1 MENSD
6 SYIFLDDQITQKTR
20 FYTDPIDIIT
30 IYDSNSIRLAMQKLL
45 HYHGNGYH
53 LAGYLSYE
61 LGMHLES
68 KLNVLGS
75 EISDEPL
82 MHFGVFNSFSEHA
95 PIDCLY
101 TSENIDLNLKPS
113 WTEAEYKKKFERTMT
128 YIRQGDAYQVNLTFP
143 MRATFKRSARTLY
156 SAFRSR
162 QKGSYGGIISLTGGP
177 EIISHSP
184 ELFFSK
190 FGKKMTMRPMKG
202 TRPRAETAEA
212 DNKLKRNMKLDE
224 KSQAENLMIVD
235 LLRNDLSRISDTGS
249 VKVPELFS
257 LETYPTLHQMTSQV
271 TSKLKDSQN
280 FIDIFKGLFPCGS
293 VTGAPKIRAME
304 IIKELE
310 ESDRGAYCGSI
321 GYIDPEGT
329 ACFNVGIRTIIL
341 KEGELRYNVGSGI
354 VMDSDASDEYA
365 ECILKAD
372 VLKKQN
378 SEILETFLW
387 QPRTGVK
394 NFSQHKKRL
403 IKTAN
408 ELKYP
413 FKEVHFQNAIKSII
427 SVDKPQRVRL
437 ALNNLGEFNIQQS
450 DYEPYQI
457 NSEVTFSLSKYPLSD
472 KVQVTRHK
480 VSDRNFYDG
489 ERNRIRKLTEA
500 DEVIF
505 LNNKNEICEGS
516 YTSIFIKKNGVL
528 VTPPLSS
535 GLLPG
540 ILRAD
545 LLEKKQAIER
555 KLTITDII
563 EAKEVFLGNSLR
575 GLMKAKLLDI
585 SPL

>member
-1 MENSD
+1 
-6 SYIFLDDQITQKTR
+6 
-20 FYTDPIDIIT
+20 
-30 IYDSNSIRLAMQKLL
+30 
-45 HYHGNGYH
+45 
-53 LAGYLSYE
+53 
-61 LGMHLES
+61 MHLES

-101 TSENIDLNLKPS
+101 TSENIDLKLKPS

-143 MRATFKRSARTLY
+143 MRATFKKSARTLY

-190 FGKKMTMRPMKG
+190 FGKKITMRPMKG
-202 TRPRAETAEA
+202 TRPRAKTAEA
-212 DNKLKRNMKLDE
+212 DNKLKKNMKLDE

-304 IIKELE
+304 IINELE
-310 ESDRGAYCGSI
+310 DSDRGAYCGSI
-321 GYIDPEGT
+321 GYIDPKGT
-329 ACFNVGIRTIIL
+329 ACFNVCIRTIIL
-341 KEGELRYNVGSGI
+341 KEGELRYNVGSGL
-354 VMDSDASDEYA
+354 VMDSVASDEYA

-387 QPRTGVK
+387 QPGTGIK
-394 NFSQHKKRL
+394 NFIQHKKRL

-413 FKEVHFQNAIKSII
+413 FKDVNFQNAIKSIK

-489 ERNRIRKLTEA
+489 ERNRIRQLTGA

-516 YTSIFIKKNGVL
+516 YTSIFIKKNGFL

-540 ILRAD
+540 ILRAE
-545 LLEKKQAIER
+545 LLEKKQTIEGI
-555 KLTITDII
+555 LTITDII
-563 EAKEVFLGNSLR
+563 EADEVFLGNSLR
-575 GLMKAKLLDI
+575 GLMKAKLLHV

>member
-61 LGMHLES
+61 LGIHLES
-68 KLNVLGS
+68 KLNILGS

-341 KEGELRYNVGSGI
+341 KEGELRYNVGSGL

>member
-1 MENSD
+1 MENYD

-20 FYTDPIDIIT
+20 FYTNPIDIIT
-30 IYDSNSIRLAMQKLL
+30 VYDSGLIHAAMQKLM
-45 HYHGNGYH
+45 HYHSNGYH

-68 KLNVLGS
+68 KLNVLIS

-82 MHFGVFNSFSEHA
+82 LHFGVFNSFSEHA

-113 WTEAEYKKKFERTMT
+113 WTEAKYKKKFKRTMT

-202 TRPRAETAEA
+202 TRPRAKTAEA
-212 DNKLKRNMKLDE
+212 DNKLKKNMKLDE

-304 IIKELE
+304 IINELE
-310 ESDRGAYCGSI
+310 DSDRGVYCGSI

-329 ACFNVGIRTIIL
+329 ACFNVCIRTIIL
-341 KEGELRYNVGSGI
+341 NEGELRYNVGSGL
-354 VMDSDASDEYA
+354 VMDSVASDEYA

-387 QPRTGVK
+387 QPGIGIK
-394 NFSQHKKRL
+394 NFIQHKKRL

-413 FKEVHFQNAIKSII
+413 FKDVNFQNAIKSIK

-437 ALNNLGEFNIQQS
+437 TLNNLGEFNIQQS

-489 ERNRIRKLTEA
+489 ERNRIRQLTDA

-505 LNNKNEICEGS
+505 LNSKNEICEGS
-516 YTSIFIKKNGVL
+516 YTSIFIKKNGFL

-545 LLEKKQAIER
+545 LLEKKQAIEAV
-555 KLTITDII
+555 LTITDII
-563 EAKEVFLGNSLR
+563 EADEVFLGNSLR
-575 GLMKAKLLDI
+575 GLMKAKLLHV

>member
-1 MENSD
+1 MENYD

-20 FYTDPIDIIT
+20 FYSDPIDIIT
-30 IYDSNSIRLAMQKLL
+30 VYDSNSIHSAMQKLMY
-45 HYHGNGYH
+45 YHSNGYH

-68 KLNVLGS
+68 KLNVLIS

-82 MHFGVFNSFSEHA
+82 LHFGVFNSFSEHA

-113 WTEAEYKKKFERTMT
+113 WTEAKYKKKFKRTMT

-143 MRATFKRSARTLY
+143 MRAKFKRSARTLY

-202 TRPRAETAEA
+202 TRPRAKTAEA
-212 DNKLKRNMKLDE
+212 DNKLKKNMKLDE

-271 TSKLKDSQN
+271 TSKLKDGQN

-304 IIKELE
+304 IINELE
-310 ESDRGAYCGSI
+310 DSDRGAYCGSI
-321 GYIDPEGT
+321 GYIDPEGS
-329 ACFNVGIRTIIL
+329 ACFNVCIRTIIL
-341 KEGELRYNVGSGI
+341 KEGELRYNVGSGL
-354 VMDSDASDEYA
+354 VMDSVASDEYA

-387 QPRTGVK
+387 QPGTGVK
-394 NFSQHKKRL
+394 NFIQHKKRL

-413 FKEVHFQNAIKSII
+413 FKDVDFQNAIKSIK
-427 SVDKPQRVRL
+427 SLDKPQRVRL
-437 ALNNLGEFNIQQS
+437 ALNNLGEFDIQQS
-450 DYEPYQI
+450 DYKPYQI

-489 ERNRIRKLTEA
+489 ERNRIRQLTDA

-505 LNNKNEICEGS
+505 LNSKNEICEGS
-516 YTSIFIKKNGVL
+516 YTSIFIKKNGFL

-540 ILRAD
+540 ILRAE
-545 LLEKKQAIER
+545 LLEKKQTIEGI
-555 KLTITDII
+555 LTITDII
-563 EAKEVFLGNSLR
+563 EADEVFLGNSLR
-575 GLMKAKLLDI
+575 GLMIAKLLHEG
-585 SPL
+585 PL

>member
-30 IYDSNSIRLAMQKLL
+30 IYDSNSIRVAMQKLL

-82 MHFGVFNSFSEHA
+82 MHFGVFNSFSENA

-101 TSENIDLNLKPS
+101 TSENIDLKLKPS

-202 TRPRAETAEA
+202 TRPRAKTAEA
-212 DNKLKRNMKLDE
+212 DNKLKKNMKLDE

-321 GYIDPEGT
+321 GYIEPEGA

-341 KEGELRYNVGSGI
+341 KESKLRYNVGSGL
-354 VMDSDASDEYA
+354 VMDSIASDEYA

-387 QPRTGVK
+387 QPRTGIK

-413 FKEVHFQNAIKSII
+413 FKEVHFENAIKSIK

-489 ERNRIRKLTEA
+489 ERNRIRQLTDA
-500 DEVIF
+500 NEVIF

-516 YTSIFIKKNGVL
+516 YTSIFIKKNGLL

-545 LLEKKQAIER
+545 LLEKKQAIEGT
-555 KLTITDII
+555 LTIADII
-563 EAKEVFLGNSLR
+563 EADDIFLGNSLR
-575 GLMKAKLLDI
+575 GLMKAKLLHI

>member
-341 KEGELRYNVGSGI
+341 KEGELRYNVGSGL

-555 KLTITDII
+555 TLTITDII

>member
-341 KEGELRYNVGSGI
+341 KEGELRYNVGSGL

>member
-1 MENSD
+1 MENYD

-20 FYTDPIDIIT
+20 FYSDPIDIIT
-30 IYDSNSIRLAMQKLL
+30 VYDSNSIHSAMQKLMY
-45 HYHGNGYH
+45 YHSNGYH

-68 KLNVLGS
+68 KLNVLIS

-82 MHFGVFNSFSEHA
+82 LHFGVFNSFSEHA

-113 WTEAEYKKKFERTMT
+113 WTEAKYKKKFKRTMT

-143 MRATFKRSARTLY
+143 MRAKFKRSARTLY

-202 TRPRAETAEA
+202 TRPRAKTAEA
-212 DNKLKRNMKLDE
+212 DNKLKKNMKLDE

-271 TSKLKDSQN
+271 TSKLKDGQN

-304 IIKELE
+304 IINELE
-310 ESDRGAYCGSI
+310 DSDRGAYCGSI
-321 GYIDPEGT
+321 GYIDPEGS
-329 ACFNVGIRTIIL
+329 ACFNVCIRTIIL
-341 KEGELRYNVGSGI
+341 KEGELRYNVGSGL
-354 VMDSDASDEYA
+354 VMDSVASDEYA

-387 QPRTGVK
+387 QPGTGVK
-394 NFSQHKKRL
+394 NFIQHKKRL

-413 FKEVHFQNAIKSII
+413 FKDVDFQNAIKSIK
-427 SVDKPQRVRL
+427 SLDKPQRVRL
-437 ALNNLGEFNIQQS
+437 ALNNLGEFDIQQS
-450 DYEPYQI
+450 DYKPYQI

-489 ERNRIRKLTEA
+489 ERNRIRQLTDA

-505 LNNKNEICEGS
+505 LNSKNEICEGS
-516 YTSIFIKKNGVL
+516 YTSIFIKKNGL
-528 VTPPLSS
+528 LITPPLSS

-545 LLEKKQAIER
+545 LLEKKQAIEGI
-555 KLTITDII
+555 LTITDII
-563 EAKEVFLGNSLR
+563 EADEVFLGNSLR
-575 GLMKAKLLDI
+575 GLMIAKLLHEG
-585 SPL
+585 PL

>member
-341 KEGELRYNVGSGI
+341 KEGELRYNVGSGL

-563 EAKEVFLGNSLR
+563 EAEEVFLGNSLR

>member
-1 MENSD
+1 MENSN

-30 IYDSNSIRLAMQKLL
+30 IYDSNSIRVAMQKLL

-101 TSENIDLNLKPS
+101 TSENIDLKLKPS

-143 MRATFKRSARTLY
+143 MRATFKKSARTLY

-202 TRPRAETAEA
+202 TRPRAKTAEA
-212 DNKLKRNMKLDE
+212 DNKLKKNMKLDE

-321 GYIDPEGT
+321 GYIEPEGA

-341 KEGELRYNVGSGI
+341 KESKLRYNVGSGL
-354 VMDSDASDEYA
+354 VMDSVASDEYA

-387 QPRTGVK
+387 QPRTGIK

-413 FKEVHFQNAIKSII
+413 FKEVHFENAIKSIK

-489 ERNRIRKLTEA
+489 ERNRIRQLTDA

-516 YTSIFIKKNGVL
+516 YTSIFIKKNGLL

-545 LLEKKQAIER
+545 LLEKKQAIEGI
-555 KLTITDII
+555 LTIADII
-563 EAKEVFLGNSLR
+563 EADDIFLGNSLR
-575 GLMKAKLLDI
+575 GLMKAKLLHI

>member
-30 IYDSNSIRLAMQKLL
+30 IYDSNSIHVAMQKLL

-61 LGMHLES
+61 LGIHLES
-68 KLNVLGS
+68 KLNILGS

-341 KEGELRYNVGSGI
+341 KEGELRYNVGSGL

>member
-101 TSENIDLNLKPS
+101 TSENIDLKLKPS

-280 FIDIFKGLFPCGS
+280 FIDIFKSLFPCGS

-341 KEGELRYNVGSGI
+341 KEGELRYNVGSGL

-500 DEVIF
+500 EEVIF

>member
-1 MENSD
+1 
-6 SYIFLDDQITQKTR
+6 
-20 FYTDPIDIIT
+20 
-30 IYDSNSIRLAMQKLL
+30 
-45 HYHGNGYH
+45 
-53 LAGYLSYE
+53 
-61 LGMHLES
+61 
-68 KLNVLGS
+68 
-75 EISDEPL
+75 
-82 MHFGVFNSFSEHA
+82 
-95 PIDCLY
+95 
-101 TSENIDLNLKPS
+101 
-113 WTEAEYKKKFERTMT
+113 
-128 YIRQGDAYQVNLTFP
+128 
-143 MRATFKRSARTLY
+143 
-156 SAFRSR
+156 
-162 QKGSYGGIISLTGGP
+162 GIISLTGGP

-280 FIDIFKGLFPCGS
+280 FIDIFKSLFPCGS

-341 KEGELRYNVGSGI
+341 KEGELRYNVGSGL

-489 ERNRIRKLTEA
+489 ERNRIRQLTDA

-505 LNNKNEICEGS
+505 LNSKNEICEGS

>member
-101 TSENIDLNLKPS
+101 TSENIDLKLKPS

-321 GYIDPEGT
+321 GYIEPGGA

-341 KEGELRYNVGSGI
+341 KEGELRYNVGSGL

>member
-341 KEGELRYNVGSGI
+341 KEGELRYNVGSGL

-545 LLEKKQAIER
+545 LLEKKQAIEGI
-555 KLTITDII
+555 LTITDII
-563 EAKEVFLGNSLR
+563 EADEVFLGNSLR
-575 GLMKAKLLDI
+575 GLMKAKLLDE

>member
-101 TSENIDLNLKPS
+101 TSENIDLKLKPS

-212 DNKLKRNMKLDE
+212 DNKLKKNMKLDE

-280 FIDIFKGLFPCGS
+280 FIDIFKSLFPCGS

-341 KEGELRYNVGSGI
+341 KEGELRYNVGSGL

-500 DEVIF
+500 EEVIF

>member
-20 FYTDPIDIIT
+20 FYKDPIDIIT
-30 IYDSNSIRLAMQKLL
+30 IYDSNSIRVAMQKLL

-101 TSENIDLNLKPS
+101 TSENIDLKLKPS

-143 MRATFKRSARTLY
+143 MRATFKKSARTLY

-190 FGKKMTMRPMKG
+190 FGKKITMRPMKG
-202 TRPRAETAEA
+202 TRPRAKTAEA
-212 DNKLKRNMKLDE
+212 DNKLKKNMKLDE

-271 TSKLKDSQN
+271 ISKLKDSQN

-304 IIKELE
+304 IINELE
-310 ESDRGAYCGSI
+310 DSDRGAYCGSI
-321 GYIDPEGT
+321 GYIDPKGT
-329 ACFNVGIRTIIL
+329 ACFNVCIRTIIL
-341 KEGELRYNVGSGI
+341 KEGELRYNVGSGL
-354 VMDSDASDEYA
+354 VMDSVASDEYA

-387 QPRTGVK
+387 QPGTGIK
-394 NFSQHKKRL
+394 NFIQHKKRL

-413 FKEVHFQNAIKSII
+413 FKDVNFQNAIKSIK

-489 ERNRIRKLTEA
+489 ERNRIRQLTGA

-516 YTSIFIKKNGVL
+516 YTSIFIKKNGFL

-540 ILRAD
+540 ILRAE
-545 LLEKKQAIER
+545 LLEKKQTIEGI
-555 KLTITDII
+555 LTITDII
-563 EAKEVFLGNSLR
+563 EADEVFLGNSLR
-575 GLMKAKLLDI
+575 GLMKAKLLHV

>member
-6 SYIFLDDQITQKTR
+6 SYIFLDEKKKKKTR

-341 KEGELRYNVGSGI
+341 KEGELRYNVGSGL

-555 KLTITDII
+555 TLTITDII

>member
-30 IYDSNSIRLAMQKLL
+30 IYDSNSIRVAMQKLL

-101 TSENIDLNLKPS
+101 TSENIDLKLKPS

-143 MRATFKRSARTLY
+143 MRTTFKKSARTLY

-202 TRPRAETAEA
+202 TRPRAKTAEA
-212 DNKLKRNMKLDE
+212 DNKLKKNMKLDE

-304 IIKELE
+304 IINELE
-310 ESDRGAYCGSI
+310 DSDRGAYCGSI
-321 GYIDPEGT
+321 GYIDPGGT
-329 ACFNVGIRTIIL
+329 ACFNVCIRTIIL
-341 KEGELRYNVGSGI
+341 KEGELRYNVGSGL
-354 VMDSDASDEYA
+354 VMDSVASDEYA

-387 QPRTGVK
+387 QPGTGIK
-394 NFSQHKKRL
+394 NFIQHKKRL

-413 FKEVHFQNAIKSII
+413 FKDVNFQNAIKSIK

-489 ERNRIRKLTEA
+489 ERNRIRQLTDA

-505 LNNKNEICEGS
+505 LNSKNEICEGS
-516 YTSIFIKKNGVL
+516 YTSIFIKKNGLL

-545 LLEKKQAIER
+545 LLEKKQAIEGI
-555 KLTITDII
+555 LTITDII
-563 EAKEVFLGNSLR
+563 EADEVFLGNSLR
-575 GLMKAKLLDI
+575 GLMKAKLLDV

>member
-1 MENSD
+1 MENYD

-20 FYTDPIDIIT
+20 FYSDPIDIIT
-30 IYDSNSIRLAMQKLL
+30 VYDSNSIHTAMQKLMY
-45 HYHGNGYH
+45 YHSNGYH

-68 KLNVLGS
+68 KLNVLIS

-82 MHFGVFNSFSEHA
+82 LHFGVFNSFSEHA

-113 WTEAEYKKKFERTMT
+113 WTEAKYKKKFKRTMT

-143 MRATFKRSARTLY
+143 MRAKFKRSARTLY

-202 TRPRAETAEA
+202 TRPRAKTAEA
-212 DNKLKRNMKLDE
+212 DNKLKKNMKLDE

-271 TSKLKDSQN
+271 TSKLKDGQN

-304 IIKELE
+304 IINELE
-310 ESDRGAYCGSI
+310 DSDRGAYCGSI
-321 GYIDPEGT
+321 GYIDPEGS
-329 ACFNVGIRTIIL
+329 ACFNVCIRTIIL
-341 KEGELRYNVGSGI
+341 KEGELRYNVGSGL
-354 VMDSDASDEYA
+354 VMDSVATDEYA

-387 QPRTGVK
+387 QPGTGVK
-394 NFSQHKKRL
+394 NFIQHKKRL

-413 FKEVHFQNAIKSII
+413 FKDVDFQNAIKSIK
-427 SVDKPQRVRL
+427 SLDKPQRVRL
-437 ALNNLGEFNIQQS
+437 ALNNLGEFDIQQS
-450 DYEPYQI
+450 DYKPYQI

-489 ERNRIRKLTEA
+489 ERNRIRQLTDA

-516 YTSIFIKKNGVL
+516 FTSIFIKKNGFL

-545 LLEKKQAIER
+545 LLEKKQAIEGI
-555 KLTITDII
+555 LTITDII
-563 EAKEVFLGNSLR
+563 EADEVFLGNSLR
-575 GLMKAKLLDI
+575 GLMKAKLLHEG
-585 SPL
+585 PL

>member
-1 MENSD
+1 M
-6 SYIFLDDQITQKTR
+6 Y
-20 FYTDPIDIIT
+20 
-30 IYDSNSIRLAMQKLL
+30 
-45 HYHGNGYH
+45 YHSNGYH

-68 KLNVLGS
+68 KLNVLIS

-82 MHFGVFNSFSEHA
+82 LHFGVFNSFSEHA

-113 WTEAEYKKKFERTMT
+113 WTEAKYKKKFKRTMT

-143 MRATFKRSARTLY
+143 MRAKFKRSARTLY

-202 TRPRAETAEA
+202 TRPRAKTAEA
-212 DNKLKRNMKLDE
+212 DNKLKKNMKLDE

-271 TSKLKDSQN
+271 TSKLKDGQN

-304 IIKELE
+304 IINELE
-310 ESDRGAYCGSI
+310 DSDRGAYCGSI

-329 ACFNVGIRTIIL
+329 ACFNVCIRTIIL
-341 KEGELRYNVGSGI
+341 KEGELRYNVGSGL
-354 VMDSDASDEYA
+354 VMDSVASDEYA

-387 QPRTGVK
+387 QPGTGVK
-394 NFSQHKKRL
+394 NFIQHKKRL

-413 FKEVHFQNAIKSII
+413 FKDVDFQNAIKSIK
-427 SVDKPQRVRL
+427 SLDKPQRVRL
-437 ALNNLGEFNIQQS
+437 ALNNLGEFDIQQS
-450 DYEPYQI
+450 DYKPYQI

-489 ERNRIRKLTEA
+489 ERNRIRQLTDA

-516 YTSIFIKKNGVL
+516 FTSIFIKKNGFL

-545 LLEKKQAIER
+545 LLEKKQAIEGI
-555 KLTITDII
+555 LTITDII
-563 EAKEVFLGNSLR
+563 EADEVFLGNSLR
-575 GLMKAKLLDI
+575 GLMKAKLLHEG
-585 SPL
+585 PL

>member
-61 LGMHLES
+61 LGIHLES
-68 KLNVLGS
+68 KLNILGS

-128 YIRQGDAYQVNLTFP
+128 YIRQVDAYQVNLTFP

-341 KEGELRYNVGSGI
+341 KEGELRYNVGSGL

-489 ERNRIRKLTEA
+489 ERNRIRQLTDA

-516 YTSIFIKKNGVL
+516 YTSIFIKKNELL

-545 LLEKKQAIER
+545 LLEKKQAIEGI
-555 KLTITDII
+555 LTITDII
-563 EAKEVFLGNSLR
+563 EADEVFLGNSLR
-575 GLMKAKLLDI
+575 GLMKAKLLDE

>member
-341 KEGELRYNVGSGI
+341 KEGELRYNVGSGL

-555 KLTITDII
+555 TLTITDII
-563 EAKEVFLGNSLR
+563 EAEEVFLGNSLR

>member
-1 MENSD
+1 MENYD

-20 FYTDPIDIIT
+20 FYTNPIDIIT
-30 IYDSNSIRLAMQKLL
+30 VYDSGLIHAAMQKLM

-68 KLNVLGS
+68 KLNVLAS

-82 MHFGVFNSFSEHA
+82 LHFGVFNSFSEHA

-101 TSENIDLNLKPS
+101 TSENIDLNLKPI

-156 SAFRSR
+156 SVFRSR
-162 QKGSYGGIISLTGGP
+162 QKGSYGGIISLSGGP

-202 TRPRAETAEA
+202 TRPRAKTAEA
-212 DNKLKRNMKLDE
+212 DNKLKKNMKLDE

-235 LLRNDLSRISDTGS
+235 LLRNDLSRISDKGS

-271 TSKLKDSQN
+271 TSKLKDNQN

-304 IIKELE
+304 IINELE

-329 ACFNVGIRTIIL
+329 ACFNVCIRTIIL
-341 KEGELRYNVGSGI
+341 KEGELRYNVGSGL
-354 VMDSDASDEYA
+354 VMDSVASDEYA

-387 QPRTGVK
+387 QPGTGIK
-394 NFSQHKKRL
+394 NFIKHKKRL

-413 FKEVHFQNAIKSII
+413 FKDVHFQNAIKSIK

-450 DYEPYQI
+450 DYETYQI

-489 ERNRIRKLTEA
+489 ERNRIRQLTDA

-505 LNNKNEICEGS
+505 LNSKNEICEGS

-540 ILRAD
+540 ILRAE
-545 LLEKKQAIER
+545 LLEKKQTIEGI
-555 KLTITDII
+555 LTITDII
-563 EAKEVFLGNSLR
+563 EADEVFLGNSLR
-575 GLMKAKLLDI
+575 GLMKAKLLHV

>member
-1 MENSD
+1 M
-6 SYIFLDDQITQKTR
+6 Y
-20 FYTDPIDIIT
+20 
-30 IYDSNSIRLAMQKLL
+30 
-45 HYHGNGYH
+45 YHSNGYH

-68 KLNVLGS
+68 KLNVLIS

-82 MHFGVFNSFSEHA
+82 LHFGVFNSFSEHA

-113 WTEAEYKKKFERTMT
+113 WTEAKYKKKFKRTMT

-143 MRATFKRSARTLY
+143 MKAKFKRSARTLY

-202 TRPRAETAEA
+202 TRPRAKTAEA
-212 DNKLKRNMKLDE
+212 DNKLKKNMKLDE

-271 TSKLKDSQN
+271 TSKLKDGQN

-304 IIKELE
+304 IINELE
-310 ESDRGAYCGSI
+310 DSDRGAYCGSI

-329 ACFNVGIRTIIL
+329 ACFNVCIRTIIL
-341 KEGELRYNVGSGI
+341 KEGELRYNVGSGL
-354 VMDSDASDEYA
+354 VMDSVASDEYA

-387 QPRTGVK
+387 QPGTGVK
-394 NFSQHKKRL
+394 NFIQHKKRL

-413 FKEVHFQNAIKSII
+413 FKDVDFQNAIKSIK
-427 SVDKPQRVRL
+427 SLDKPQRVRL
-437 ALNNLGEFNIQQS
+437 ALNNLGEFDIQQS
-450 DYEPYQI
+450 DYKPYQI

-489 ERNRIRKLTEA
+489 ERNRIRQLTDA

-516 YTSIFIKKNGVL
+516 FTSIFIKKNGFL

-545 LLEKKQAIER
+545 LLEKKQAIEGI
-555 KLTITDII
+555 LTITDII
-563 EAKEVFLGNSLR
+563 EADEVFLGNSLR
-575 GLMKAKLLDI
+575 GLMKAKLLHEG
-585 SPL
+585 PL